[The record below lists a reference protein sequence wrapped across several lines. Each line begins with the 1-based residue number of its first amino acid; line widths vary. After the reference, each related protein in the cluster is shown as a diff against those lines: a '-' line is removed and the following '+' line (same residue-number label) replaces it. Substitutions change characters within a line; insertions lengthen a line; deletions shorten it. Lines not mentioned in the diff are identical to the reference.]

1 MMLIAVIDILI
12 LVGLVLA
19 IKDNNK
25 TVNDVLR
32 YQLVTSSHI
41 EELCKEVAD
50 LLQRIDELE
59 SQAKQQGWSYDP
71 TKR

>member
-1 MMLIAVIDILI
+1 MLIAVIDILI